1 MRTRATTRGV
11 AALALLAL
19 VPLARDADAKRGDVA
34 PWPDAPSFRA
44 PARGTQSLRTPLEGR
59 IRLTQGTFVMGSTTT
74 EMFDALKICR
84 SPTASARK
92 LEMLGA
98 FACEDNG
105 SLEVRL
111 EGYAHEV
118 TLPAF
123 DIDRTEVRV
132 ADYERCVAVGVCTA
146 AGFAAGDARF
156 DRADFPVTLVR
167 WEDADRYCRWA
178 HGRLPTEAEWEYAAR
193 GVRRRIFP
201 WGDTYNPHLANHG
214 ALAHDATDAS
224 DGFAALAPVGSFPD
238 GATPEGVLDLAG
250 NVAEWVEDFEGEA
263 DPQGFGYSALPAA
276 DPRGPPTGVF
286 HIVRGGS
293 YASGAAWL
301 RGASRG
307 RLWLP
312 RSANVGFRCA
322 ADAS

>member
-1 MRTRATTRGV
+1 MRKHATTRGA
-11 AALALLAL
+11 AALALLL
-19 VPLARDADAKRGDVA
+19 VVPFARDASATRA
-34 PWPDAPSFRA
+34 HSTPWPDAPSFRV
-44 PARGTQSLRTPLEGR
+44 PARGAQSLRAPLEGR
-59 IRLTQGTFVMGSTTT
+59 VRLTQGTFVMGSTTT

-92 LEMLGA
+92 QEMLGA
-98 FACEDNG
+98 FNCEDNG
-105 SLEVRL
+105 SLEVRS

-146 AGFAAGDARF
+146 PGFAPGDARF

-214 ALAHDATDAS
+214 ALAHDTTDAS
-224 DGFAALAPVGSFPD
+224 DGFATLAPVGSYPD

-250 NVAEWVEDFEGEA
+250 NVAEWVEDFVG
-263 DPQGFGYSALPAA
+263 DPDSQGFGYSPLPAT

-286 HIVRGGS
+286 HVVRGGS
-293 YASGAAWL
+293 YATGAAWL
-301 RGASRG
+301 RGAARSSQ
-307 RLWLP
+307 LLP
-312 RSANVGFRCA
+312 RSAAVGFRCV

>member
-1 MRTRATTRGV
+1 MQRAKV
-11 AALALLAL
+11 ARVTATALLLLA
-19 VPLARDADAKRGDVA
+19 PLARDAAAEHAATRYV
-34 PWPDAPSFRA
+34 DAPSFVV
-44 PARGTQSLRTPLEGR
+44 PARGVQSLRAPLEGR
-59 IRLTQGTFVMGSTTT
+59 VRLAAGTFVMGSTTT
-74 EMFDALKICR
+74 EMVDALKICR
-84 SPTASARK
+84 HPTANDRK
-92 LEMLGA
+92 PEMLGA
-98 FACEDNG
+98 FNCDENG
-105 SLEVRL
+105 SLEVRS

-146 AGFAAGDARF
+146 PGFAAGDARF
-156 DRADFPVTLVR
+156 DRPDYPVTFVH
-167 WEDADRYCRWA
+167 WEDADRYCRWD

-224 DGFAALAPVGSFPD
+224 DGFARLAPVGSFPD

-250 NVAEWVEDFEGEA
+250 NVSEWVADFWGDT
-263 DPQGFGYSALPAA
+263 DPQGFGYSALPAT

-286 HIVRGGS
+286 HIIRGGS
-293 YASGAAWL
+293 YETAAAWL
-301 RGASRG
+301 RGAARSAPV
-307 RLWLP
+307 LP
-312 RSANVGFRCA
+312 RSAAVGFRCA
-322 ADAS
+322 ADPE